1 MNQSKLKLLYL
12 LEILWKDTD
21 EEHTLTVPQLI
32 SRLEQRGISA
42 ERRSVYDDI
51 QSLRD
56 WGLDIL
62 ERRTRTHGY
71 YLASRTFEL
80 PELKL
85 LVDAVQSSRFIT
97 VKKSQQLIKK
107 IGSLTSRQE
116 AGQLSRQVY
125 VANRV
130 KTGNEGI
137 YYNVDEIHK
146 AISQNRQISFQYA
159 EYTLTKGVRHRRGG
173 ERYLVS
179 PYILSWGDENY
190 YLIAYHPRYEGLA
203 HFRVDKMVGI
213 KVEEEERVP
222 LDSRL
227 DPADYAKRTFGMF
240 AGQVTRVQMRF
251 HRSLLDAVID
261 RFGREVSIAPQ
272 GEEWFTANLSVA
284 VSPAF
289 LSWVF
294 QFGEKAEIL
303 GPAQV
308 REGMA
313 KHLSRVAAY
322 YGRNGEENG

>member
-1 MNQSKLKLLYL
+1 MSGK
-12 LEILWKDTD
+12 E
-21 EEHTLTVPQLI
+21 
-32 SRLEQRGISA
+32 SA
-42 ERRSVYDDI
+42 AVSYTHLDVY
-51 QSLRD
+51 
-56 WGLDIL
+56 
-62 ERRTRTHGY
+62 
-71 YLASRTFEL
+71 
-80 PELKL
+80 K
-85 LVDAVQSSRFIT
+85 
-97 VKKSQQLIKK
+97 
-107 IGSLTSRQE
+107 RQ
-116 AGQLSRQVY
+116 
-125 VANRV
+125 
-130 KTGNEGI
+130 
-137 YYNVDEIHK
+137 
-146 AISQNRQISFQYA
+146 

-179 PYILSWGDENY
+179 PYILSWDDENY

-203 HFRVDKMVGI
+203 HFRVDKMVRI

-240 AGQVTRVQMRF
+240 AGQVARVQMRF

-313 KHLSRVAAY
+313 KHLSRVADVYKRQA
-322 YGRNGEENG
+322 R